1 MQLRPTKRVSQCSQT
16 PPIGGRPKFLGEGK
30 TYCTQLRITIT
41 GGATILKTGVENIKQ
56 CCERSEHFL
65 VCIPICDI
73 LGYITRK

>member
-41 GGATILKTGVENIKQ
+41 GGATILKTGVENNAA
-56 CCERSEHFL
+56 SEANIFL

-73 LGYITRK
+73 LG